1 MLHEA
6 FEQAIYYDDDSD
18 EPRWKP
24 LPKFTTPEEFESN
37 CFFTIIANGHLYV
50 AGPRIVNESDF
61 ARYNTE
67 RNQWDKL
74 ASVSVDHIP
83 FTMAE
88 LDGYIYAMSGVRH
101 QHPPEGVPVDNN
113 NEYVDRYNITT
124 DTWETLCPV
133 SLIGRSFSVT
143 AIGFKG
149 KILRAS
155 VVRNGY
161 YTEFFLIIQVYDPA
175 SNMWYLAHRET
186 IRTGCSLTL
195 TVQRSTCY
203 LVLHDGPNGRL
214 NMRTHEVYKLSC
226 DFESDPPSVGVEKK
240 IRQTFAITK
249 YEGAFG
255 IDDDVF
261 VNFEGCVYKPNP
273 ENVGDLGSLTLKN
286 VAINSNCVYF
296 TFDKRL

>member
-1 MLHEA
+1 MLRES

-37 CFFTIIANGHLYV
+37 CFYAAILKGHLYAV
-50 AGPRIVNESDF
+50 GDGITESGF
-61 ARYNTE
+61 ARYNTQT
-67 RNQWDKL
+67 NQWDKL
-74 ASVSVDHIP
+74 APVSVENTP
-83 FTMAE
+83 VSMVE
-88 LDGYIYAMSGVRH
+88 LNGYIYIMSGVTH
-101 QHPPEGVPVDNN
+101 ENPPEGIPVDAS
-113 NEYVDRYNITT
+113 NEFVDRYNITT
-124 DTWETLCPV
+124 DTWETLCPLSV
-133 SLIGRSFSVT
+133 IGRGFNVTSV
-143 AIGFKG
+143 AHEG

-155 VVRNGY
+155 VEPNEN
-161 YTEFFLIIQVYDPA
+161 YTHFFLIIQVYDPV
-175 SNMWYLAHRET
+175 SNTWYLAHRET
-186 IRTGCSLTL
+186 IRTGYSLTL

-203 LVLHDGPNGRL
+203 LVLHDGPHGRL
-214 NMRTHEVYKLSC
+214 NMRTHQVYKLSC